1 MDRARIYLRATLPAE
16 IRSRDQTTS
25 RILTIF
31 ASHSLHHVALS
42 CARKVFHKGEEGE
55 GKKKRKERRKKERKR
70 GEKGGGRRRRRR
82 RKCIIR
88 SIARG
93 RFTHVEPVHRV
104 SKARCV
110 ERCCNFIDAHGK
122 GSLKIVRN
130 YPGARSLNCC
140 EEIEFVYLE

>member
-55 GKKKRKERRKKERKR
+55 GKKKEKREEKKKGKEEKKE
-70 GEKGGGRRRRRR
+70 EEEEEDDDENA
-82 RKCIIR
+82 
-88 SIARG
+88 S
-93 RFTHVEPVHRV
+93 
-104 SKARCV
+104 S
-110 ERCCNFIDAHGK
+110 
-122 GSLKIVRN
+122 
-130 YPGARSLNCC
+130 GA
-140 EEIEFVYLE
+140 